1 MPENN
6 YVINYTNVTIEQNQK
21 VILNDV
27 NFQVAQGE
35 FIYLIGKTG
44 SGKST
49 LMKTFYAD
57 LEIKE
62 GTAEAVGFNLVSIS
76 KSEIPFLRRKL
87 GIVFQDFQLL
97 NNFTVY
103 ENLAFVLKATGWE
116 SDEAIDGRIKE
127 VLAEVN
133 MNDKENKYPKQMSGG
148 EQQRLVVARALL
160 NNPPVILAD
169 EPTGNLDPELSDD
182 IMRLLIRINREHNTA
197 VIMATHNYQLIDRYP
212 AKIFRCESGTVAE
225 EKGIIM

>member
-1 MPENN
+1 MSEL
-6 YVINYTNVTIEQNQK
+6 VINYQNVGVAQGEKQ
-21 VILNDV
+21 ILSSINI
-27 NFQVAQGE
+27 QVAEGE

-57 LEIKE
+57 LDVIE
-62 GTAEAVGFNLVSIS
+62 GDAVVCGYAVAKIS
-76 KSEIPFLRRKL
+76 KADIPFLRRKL

-97 NNFTVY
+97 SNMTVA
-103 ENLAFVLKATGWE
+103 ENLSFVLRATGWE
-116 SDEAIDGRIKE
+116 SDEAIANRIDE
-127 VLAEVN
+127 VMNEVGLPN
-133 MNDKENKYPKQMSGG
+133 KLNDYPKQMSGG
-148 EQQRLVVARALL
+148 EQQRLVIARALL

-169 EPTGNLDPELSDD
+169 EPTGNLDPEMSDD

-212 AKIFRCESGTVAE
+212 AKIFRCESGTITE